1 MTTKITV
8 FFLKTLKFLQRDK
21 DKTQL
26 QPEQS
31 LRAAKRKNK
40 AAVLMVVSISLCVCD
55 ISYSAAA
62 ISLAWLS
69 FFLAKHWTGPVYS
82 TLAPIEFYRSCPKKS
97 GRTWV
102 CHGEW
107 KTPAQTFEM
116 CYKQELVMQSV
127 ALFFPPTPTRI
138 GLAQAGQSA
147 TVPGVGRCAGE
158 IGGVGLPE
166 STWGQGRID
175 RLALPATAQQR
186 EETGAED
193 FNLTGKS
200 FFVVALNG

>member
-1 MTTKITV
+1 MTTKRTL

-127 ALFFPPTPTRI
+127 ALFFPPNPNSDRVGSSWPVGYGTWSRTMRWGDWRGRAAWI
-138 GLAQAGQSA
+138 HMGTGQDRQAGSA
-147 TVPGVGRCAGE
+147 CHSTAEGRDG
-158 IGGVGLPE
+158 
-166 STWGQGRID
+166 SR
-175 RLALPATAQQR
+175 R
-186 EETGAED
+186 
-193 FNLTGKS
+193 F
-200 FFVVALNG
+200 